1 MHDKFHDSAGVP
13 WEGRQ
18 FEENAW
24 AQDDGTAP
32 QALAAALTA
41 NSFDSLA
48 LFSSL
53 KSARLLIPLVA
64 ELGESGVGAHGQQV
78 DKSADLAI
86 VAVSTPDGKTAI
98 PAFSS
103 VSEMAKWNATA
114 RPVPVSAVKAAL
126 AAASEGHERLVIDPA
141 SSAIAVRRPALAA
154 LAQGHDWLPPH
165 KNPRVKELVAIAAV
179 TQPLISSV
187 DLFDHDPTGRLEK
200 AELLIQLG
208 MRPGIK
214 PDQLKD
220 LLEGF
225 NQELQTQEFL
235 GLVDS
240 IAMKIVVA

>member
-18 FEENAW
+18 FEENSW
-24 AQDDGTAP
+24 AQDDGSAP
-32 QALAAALTA
+32 KQLADVLGAAIF
-41 NSFDSLA
+41 NSVAFFNA
-48 LFSSL
+48 L

-98 PAFSS
+98 PTFSS
-103 VSEMAKWNATA
+103 VAEMNKWNPAA

-126 AAASEGHERLVIDPA
+126 AAASEGHERIVIDPA
-141 SSAIAVRRPALAA
+141 SSAVALRRPALAA
-154 LAQGHDWLPPH
+154 LAQGFDWLPPH
-165 KNPRVKELVAIAAV
+165 INPRVKELISIAAV
-179 TQPLISSV
+179 TQPLITSV

-208 MRPGIK
+208 MRPGIT
-214 PDQLKD
+214 PDQLKA

-235 GLVDS
+235 SLVDS

>member
-18 FEENAW
+18 FEDNSW
-24 AQDDGTAP
+24 ANDDGSAP
-32 QALAAALTA
+32 KELAAAL
-41 NSFDSLA
+41 SVQPFDAKTLFGALA
-48 LFSSL
+48 T
-53 KSARLLIPLVA
+53 ARLLIPLVA
-64 ELGESGVGAHGQQV
+64 EVGDTGVGAHGQTV

-103 VSEMAKWNATA
+103 VAEMSKWNSQA
-114 RPVPVSAVKAAL
+114 RPVPVSAIKVAL
-126 AAASEGHERLVIDPA
+126 AAASEGHERIVIDPA
-141 SSAIAVRRPALAA
+141 SAGIAVRRPALAA
-154 LAQGHDWLPPH
+154 LAQGLQWLPPH
-165 KNPRVKELVAIAAV
+165 KNPRVKELVSLAAL
-179 TQPLISSV
+179 TQSLITSV
-187 DLFDHDPTGRLEK
+187 DLFDHDPKGRLEK

-208 MRPGIK
+208 MRPGIT
-214 PDQLKD
+214 PDQLRE

-235 GLVDS
+235 SLVDS